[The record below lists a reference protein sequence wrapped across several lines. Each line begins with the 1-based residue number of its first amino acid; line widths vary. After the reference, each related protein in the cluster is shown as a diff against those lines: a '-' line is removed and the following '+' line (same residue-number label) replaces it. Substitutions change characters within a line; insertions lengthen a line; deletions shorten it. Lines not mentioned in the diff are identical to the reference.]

1 LIAGLV
7 SYLIHTCSS
16 RSSFYFQIWSEDGK
30 LLCSDVTNNSVYLIT
45 EAEADAK
52 NTEGDWSYC
61 VAWDCTPDE
70 LEVAPEDAEF
80 LNVFET

>member
-1 LIAGLV
+1 M
-7 SYLIHTCSS
+7 
-16 RSSFYFQIWSEDGK
+16 
-30 LLCSDVTNNSVYLIT
+30 LCSDVTNNSVYLIT